1 LSISK
6 RLLSAVVGVAAVAVL
21 GTVASTASAE
31 YVNPNYVAANDP
43 NTTNVPYLAWRG
55 ENLRLVQCFGA
66 DDFTMIRKQENPT
79 LSANV
84 ADVTDDQV
92 SNIFGS
98 IVQTNVS
105 MLDWSGYDT
114 GSNQPHEVIN
124 GARTFL
130 WFNFTTHHPVICF
143 QDTWDSAKAGLASFK
158 LTVSVGLT
166 NIDNTGVSIGAQVL
180 VLQHQW
186 LAGWMSL
193 NAPEINE
200 VPSINQTGTNQNP
213 EGLGD
218 KSGDGTFFAS
228 NHWYQDANGV
238 WKYDAQG
245 VHPGE
250 IRATVKG
257 TLPLGQDFSELGIAD
272 VNGNITLPDDWA
284 KLARAG
290 EPTSDFATDGN
301 YLNSN
306 PAMRWDIH
314 DEMVDQ
320 FGNTS
325 TIPAAT
331 AGGRNGVGTTQK
343 NVENVAAQLGTNNP
357 LNNGNGDGWFTRNG
371 VTTSQGVTVL
381 PPSTGPT
388 SGPFDPNFPGET
400 LLPDG
405 ALNSGDA
412 PMPAARIDFSIAANT
427 DPLTSDD
434 GVGNFDSAWKSHAYS
449 KDYTGSNAVAGNLFA
464 PFYSQYIPATSRDD
478 IGYASGVDG
487 ALITSNFPGFLHFGL
502 LTNWTAIPLGSTE
515 STKTSCRIRGDRYGY
530 TPGGTQTAAVYTD
543 EHGEARI
550 SYYPGSDFYFDALN
564 TTPGDSDNGC
574 DLTKRELGTSN
585 ISVIARY
592 PYQKVTDPDK
602 AAKTTIKKTVL
613 NLFDKHINYYPKNFN
628 YNSSNALLAKIV
640 VAHAQDIAGQP
651 FAYEKV
657 CFKAEVLSS
666 GAESSLTVP
675 APGPVNINR
684 PGNATPFS
692 VQAFPAT
699 TENGFDGWL
708 CTQTDANGNAVVETA
723 TSAPLDLNVLAYF
736 VEEGLYRHVNID
748 LHSGGGTFN
757 DVAPLTPEYVIAHP
771 GATTGAGSNGTQAPS
786 VDVIKAF
793 GGLLGGAKVT
803 PAATIAA
810 TPAATAT
817 ITNTITPT
825 TTITAKKVATK
836 LLSLRLVRPAHG
848 KAYFMVKVQSA
859 SKTVKV
865 TLSLKN
871 RHGKTIT
878 KITKT
883 IAANKLVKIQSNL
896 IKMSVKRVSLTLV
909 K

>member
-6 RLLSAVVGVAAVAVL
+6 RLRRAAVGVAAVAVL
-21 GTVASTASAE
+21 GTVASSALAGA
-31 YVNPNYVAANDP
+31 NYDPTNDP

-66 DDFTMIRKQENPT
+66 SDFTRIRKQENPG

-84 ADVTDDQV
+84 ADVTDDQM

-98 IVQTNVS
+98 IVQTNVA
-105 MLDWSGYDT
+105 MIDWSGYDT

-158 LTVSVGLT
+158 LTVSAGLT
-166 NIDNTGVSIGAQVL
+166 NIDNTGVSIGSQVL

-193 NAPEINE
+193 NLPEINE

-218 KSGDGTFFAS
+218 ANGGGKFFAG
-228 NHWYQDANGV
+228 NHWYQNSSGV
-238 WKYDAQG
+238 WTYDPSTYG

-257 TLPLGQDFSELGIAD
+257 TLPLGQDFTELGIGDA
-272 VNGNITLPDDWA
+272 NNNITLPDDWA
-284 KLARAG
+284 KLAGAL
-290 EPTSDFATDGN
+290 ATDGN

-320 FGNTS
+320 FGNTQ

-331 AGGRNGVGTTQK
+331 AGGRNGVGTTWK
-343 NVENVAAQLGTNNP
+343 NVENVAADSSGTNNP
-357 LNNGNGDGWFTRNG
+357 LNMNNGDAWFTRNG
-371 VTTSQGVTVL
+371 VTTSLGTTIL

-388 SGPFDPNFPGET
+388 SGPFDPNYAGES

-427 DPLTSDD
+427 DPLASAD
-434 GVGNFDSAWKSHAYS
+434 GVGYFDSAWKAHDYS

-487 ALITSNFPGFLHFGL
+487 ALITSNFPGFLVNGL
-502 LTNWTAIPLGSTE
+502 YRNWTAIPLGETE
-515 STKTSCRIRGDRYGY
+515 PATTACNRADFQYRQTPSGAQTS
-530 TPGGTQTAAVYTD
+530 AVYTD

-550 SYYPGSDFYFDALN
+550 SYYPGSGFYFDSLN
-564 TTPGDSDNGC
+564 TIPGDGDNGC
-574 DLTKRELGTSN
+574 DLQAQLVPQLGTSN
-585 ISVIARY
+585 ISVTARY
-592 PYQKVTDPDK
+592 PYQKITDPDK
-602 AAKTTIKKTVL
+602 VAKTTIKKIVL
-613 NLFDKHINYYPKNFN
+613 NLFDKHLSYYPKNGN
-628 YNSSNALLAKIV
+628 YSSQNALMAKFV
-640 VAHAQDIAGQP
+640 VAHAQDVDGTP
-651 FAYEKV
+651 FAGEKV
-657 CFKAEVLSS
+657 CFKAQYHPS
-666 GAESSLTVP
+666 GAVDDGGMLPINNPNTGLVTILKPGGGTITVHQNGPAEKDRSLGT
-675 APGPVNINR
+675 A
-684 PGNATPFS
+684 
-692 VQAFPAT
+692 
-699 TENGFDGWL
+699 WL
-708 CTQTDANGNAVVETA
+708 CTTTDQYGNAVYEASGSVDALE
-723 TSAPLDLNVLAYF
+723 DVLAYF
-736 VEEGLYRHVNID
+736 ADEGIYRHID
-748 LHSGGGTFN
+748 IVKGGGTFEDN
-757 DVAPLTPEYVIAHP
+757 PAFTPEMALAAP
-771 GATTGAGSNGTQAPS
+771 GAPTTGPGTNGTQAPT
-786 VDVIKAF
+786 VETIKAF
-793 GGLLGGAKVT
+793 GGMITPVVT
-803 PAATIAA
+803 PAATVGV
-810 TPAATAT
+810 TPVAT
-817 ITNTITPT
+817 ITQTITPANKIIVKKT
-825 TTITAKKVATK
+825 TMRM
-836 LLSLRLVRPAHG
+836 LSLRLVRPAHG
-848 KAYFMVKVQSA
+848 KAYIMVKVLSQN
-859 SKTVKV
+859 KTAKV
-865 TLSLKN
+865 TLTLKTKS
-871 RHGKTIT
+871 GKTIS

-883 IAANKLVKIQSNL
+883 IAANKLVKIQSSA
-896 IKMSVKRVSLTLV
+896 IKLSVKKIGLTFS

>member
-6 RLLSAVVGVAAVAVL
+6 RLRRAAVGVAAVAVL
-21 GTVASTASAE
+21 GTVASSALAGA
-31 YVNPNYVAANDP
+31 NWDPTNDP

-55 ENLRLVQCFGA
+55 ENIRLVQCFGA
-66 DDFTMIRKQENPT
+66 SDFTRIRKEENPT
-79 LSANV
+79 LSSNV
-84 ADVTDDQV
+84 ADVTDEQV

-105 MLDWSGYDT
+105 LMDWSGYDT

-143 QDTWDSAKAGLASFK
+143 QDTWDSAKAGLGSFK
-158 LTVSVGLT
+158 LTVSAGLT
-166 NIDNTGVSIGAQVL
+166 NLDNTGVSIGSQVL

-193 NAPEINE
+193 NLPEINE

-228 NHWYQDANGV
+228 DHWYQDANGV
-238 WKYDAQG
+238 WKYDANG

-257 TLPLGQDFSELGIAD
+257 TLPLGQDFSELGISD
-272 VNGNITLPDDWA
+272 QNGNITLPDDWA
-284 KLARAG
+284 KLAGAL
-290 EPTSDFATDGN
+290 ATDGN

-314 DEMVDQ
+314 DEMTDQ
-320 FGNTS
+320 FGNTQ

-331 AGGRNGVGTTQK
+331 AGGRNGVGTTPK
-343 NVENVAAQLGTNNP
+343 NVENVAADSGATNNP
-357 LNNGNGDGWFTRNG
+357 LNDGNGDAWFTRNG
-371 VTTSQGVTVL
+371 VTTSQTTTTL

-388 SGPFDPNFPGET
+388 SGPFDPNYAGET

-427 DPLTSDD
+427 NPLTSSD
-434 GVGNFDSAWKSHAYS
+434 GVGSFDSAWKSHAYS

-487 ALITSNFPGFLHFGL
+487 ALITSNFPGFLTWGR
-502 LTNWTAIPLGSTE
+502 TINWTAFPLGDTASV
-515 STKTSCRIRGDRYGY
+515 KTSCRIRGDQYGY
-530 TPGGTQTAAVYTD
+530 TPGGAQTSAVYTD

-550 SYYPGSDFYFDALN
+550 SYYPGSNFYFDALN

-574 DLTKRELGTSN
+574 DLTGRVLGTST
-585 ISVIARY
+585 ISATARY

-602 AAKTTIKKTVL
+602 AAKSTIPKQVL

-628 YNSSNALLAKIV
+628 YNSSNALLAKII

-657 CFKAEVLSS
+657 CFKAEALSTA
-666 GAESSLTVP
+666 AESSLTVP
-675 APGPVNINR
+675 APGLVNINR

-692 VQAFPAT
+692 VTAYPAT
-699 TENGFDGWL
+699 DLNGFHGWL

-736 VEEGLYRHVNID
+736 VEEGLYRHVTVD
-748 LHSGGGTFN
+748 LSHGGGSFN

-771 GATTGAGSNGTQAPS
+771 AGTTGAGSNGTSAPS
-786 VDVIKAF
+786 VDMIKAF
-793 GGLLGGAKVT
+793 GGPIGGVKVT
-803 PAATIAA
+803 PAATVVA
-810 TPAATAT
+810 TPATST
-817 ITNTITPT
+817 ITQTITPT
-825 TTITAKKVATK
+825 AKITAKKVVTK

-859 SKTVKV
+859 NKKVKV

-871 RHGKTIT
+871 KSGKTLS

-883 IAANKLVKIQSNL
+883 IAANKLVKIHSKL
-896 IKMSVKRVSLTLV
+896 IKLSVKKVSVISV